1 MWGKPSRGLKH
12 TKQCILRATDQT
24 MLFRD
29 VLDTSRVCRM
39 VHVLIILY
47 PYILSL
53 SRSDKAGKLL
63 AEVLLNGLQG
73 NRYSLKL
80 FLIQFLKKK
89 KKKKRRRR
97 RRRRRKKKRRRKQS
111 FLFLLLAF
119 YESFRPVTLV
129 GYSLGARV
137 IFKCLQ
143 CLAETEHDGN

>member
-80 FLIQFLKKK
+80 FLIQFLKKQK
-89 KKKKRRRR
+89 KKKK
-97 RRRRRKKKRRRKQS
+97 KKKKKEKRRRKQS

>member
-1 MWGKPSRGLKH
+1 VWGKPSKGLKH

-89 KKKKRRRR
+89 KKKEEEEEKK
-97 RRRRRKKKRRRKQS
+97 KKKRRRES
-111 FLFLLLAF
+111 NHF
-119 YESFRPVTLV
+119 YFYCWLSMNLSGR
-129 GYSLGARV
+129 
-137 IFKCLQ
+137 
-143 CLAETEHDGN
+143 